1 MPMAYASEARIPKSR
16 GKTSDSLKNVRLGQ
30 RTRGKKHLGRST
42 DIVIHAS
49 LPAPGANTY

>member
-1 MPMAYASEARIPKSR
+1 MLMAYASEARIPKSR
-16 GKTSDSLKNVRLGQ
+16 GKTSDSLKNFRLGQ
-30 RTRGKKHLGRST
+30 RTLGEKPLGRST